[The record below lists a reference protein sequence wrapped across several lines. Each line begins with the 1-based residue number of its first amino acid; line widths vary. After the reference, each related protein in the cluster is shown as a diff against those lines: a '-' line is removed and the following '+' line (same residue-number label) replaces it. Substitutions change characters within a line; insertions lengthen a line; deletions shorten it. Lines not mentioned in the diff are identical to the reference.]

1 MKGSIVTRLSA
12 ISDRVALIE
21 RASCGLLVAGVLLL
35 IVLNVVTRAFNVA
48 LYWVDELAVYAMIWM
63 AFLGASVLIRH
74 RKHVGITLL
83 AGSVSQPYR
92 RYLAILS
99 HSLVLLFAV
108 SLVAMSVVWFSPV
121 ELARHG
127 FEIDAFTNSTFNFIY
142 KEPTNTLG
150 IQKFWLWLVIP
161 IAAITM
167 TLHATANLCEEIA
180 EAKKQAC

>member
-1 MKGSIVTRLSA
+1 VKPSIVTRLSA
-12 ISDRVALIE
+12 ISDRVVVIE
-21 RASCGLLVAGVLLL
+21 RATCGLLVAGVLLL
-35 IVLNVVTRAFNVA
+35 IVLNVVTRAFNIA
-48 LYWVDELAVYAMIWM
+48 LYWVDELAVYGMIWM

-83 AGSVSQPYR
+83 AGSLTQPSRHYF
-92 RYLAILS
+92 AILS

-108 SLVAMSVVWFSPV
+108 SLVVMSAVWFSPV

-127 FEIDAFTNSTFNFIY
+127 FDTGAFTSSTFNFIY

-180 EAKKQAC
+180 GAKKQAC

>member
-1 MKGSIVTRLSA
+1 M
-12 ISDRVALIE
+12 SDRVVVIE
-21 RASCGLLVAGVLLL
+21 RATCGLLVAGVLLL
-35 IVLNVVTRAFNVA
+35 IVLNVVTRAFNIA

-74 RKHVGITLL
+74 RKHVGVTLL
-83 AGSVSQPYR
+83 AGSLTQPYR

-99 HSLVLLFAV
+99 HCLVLLFAV
-108 SLVAMSVVWFSPV
+108 SLVAMSVIWFSPV

-127 FEIDAFTNSTFNFIY
+127 FEIDAFTSDTFNFIY

-161 IAAITM
+161 IAAATM
-167 TLHATANLCEEIA
+167 TLHATANLCEEVV
-180 EAKKQAC
+180 EAQSPAC